1 MSENIKITFVTENR
15 INDANNCL
23 KEASETEAGI
33 SSLKEISVL
42 HNTRYDIMSTMLDEG
57 LISENFCGGRGL
69 CKRCRIQFMGSA
81 PIPTAVERNTFSP
94 EELRQGYRLAC
105 MAKPRNDCV
114 VRLDFVESKKI
125 DIVTGAVDIKTEEDL
140 HERANLSRAAEDI
153 GSESTVS
160 GNIELGHV
168 DCDSQRRCIIAV
180 DLGTTTIAMQLVKIE
195 NGQVIDTYCAMNPQR
210 SYGADVLS
218 RIQAANAGH
227 ARTMKE
233 SVWKVIYDGIDRF
246 TNKAREAHL
255 TICCMCI
262 AGNTTMEHLLMG
274 LSTQNLGQSPF
285 TPVELGLQ
293 RCTIT
298 INAAARDIT
307 FEETVT
313 GNVSFEDTETGNI
326 TTEIPVYITPG
337 ISTFVGGD
345 IVAGLNHCKLLDTS
359 IPKQQSAAIL
369 NTAIQDDAILFIDLG
384 TNGEMAIASGDR
396 IVVTATAAGPAFEG
410 GASAAVPGSD
420 MIKVV
425 ASLLDKGIIDETG
438 LMIEPYFSEGI
449 NIDVPNSA
457 ANDIIHLT
465 QSDIRA
471 LQMAKAAIRAGIDIL
486 CSKIENCRITKVYL
500 AGGFGYYLDVNSAI
514 AIGLLPENLHD
525 CTQAV
530 GNTSLA
536 GAFDMGKD
544 LLSGRLTEDILSE
557 RLSKIESIN
566 LAQEEG
572 FDRLYLSY
580 VNFPER

>member
-33 SSLKEISVL
+33 SSLKETSVL
-42 HNTRYDIMSTMLDEG
+42 HNTCYDIMSTMLDEG

-105 MAKPRNDCV
+105 TAKPRNDCT
-114 VRLDFVESKKI
+114 VRLDFVESQKI
-125 DIVTGAVDIKTEEDL
+125 DIVTGAVDIKNDEGL
-140 HERANLSRAAEDI
+140 HERTNLSCASGVI
-153 GSESTVS
+153 GSESDVQE
-160 GNIELGHV
+160 NIGPEDAVLR
-168 DCDSQRRCIIAV
+168 DIESRYIDLNSQQKCILAV

-195 NGQVIDTYCAMNPQR
+195 NGQVVDSYCAMNPQR

-218 RIQAANAGH
+218 RIQAANTGNAKI
-227 ARTMKE
+227 MQE
-233 SVWKVIYDGIDRF
+233 SVWKVIREGINRF
-246 TNKAREAHL
+246 TDKAREAHL
-255 TICCMCI
+255 KICCMCI

-293 RCTIT
+293 KCTIT
-298 INAAARDIT
+298 
-307 FEETVT
+307 EHKL
-313 GNVSFEDTETGNI
+313 
-326 TTEIPVYITPG
+326 PVYITPG

-345 IVAGLNHCKLLDTS
+345 ISAGLYHCNLLDIS
-359 IPKQQSAAIL
+359 ASKQQISTIP
-369 NTAIQDDAILFIDLG
+369 NSSILFIDLG
-384 TNGEMAIASGDR
+384 TNGEMAIVSGDR

-449 NIDVPNSA
+449 NIDVLHSA
-457 ANDIIHLT
+457 ASDIIRIT

-486 CSKIENCRITKVYL
+486 CSKIEDCRISKVYL

-514 AIGLLPENLHD
+514 AIGLLPENLRD
-525 CTQAV
+525 CTQAA

-536 GAFDMGKD
+536 GAYDMGKD
-544 LLSGRLTEDILSE
+544 LWSGRLDEDKLSE
-557 RLSKIESIN
+557 RLSRIESIN

-572 FDRLYLSY
+572 FDRLYLGY
-580 VNFPER
+580 VNFPKG

>member
-1 MSENIKITFVTENR
+1 MFEMIKIAVVMEKDSLN
-15 INDANNCL
+15 
-23 KEASETEAGI
+23 EVSI
-33 SSLKEISVL
+33 S
-42 HNTRYDIMSTMLDEG
+42 HNTVDTLMSTMLKEG

-114 VRLDFVESKKI
+114 VRLDFVKSKNI
-125 DIVTGAVDIKTEEDL
+125 DIITEAVDIKTEEDDL
-140 HERANLSRAAEDI
+140 NGQHK
-153 GSESTVS
+153 
-160 GNIELGHV
+160 
-168 DCDSQRRCIIAV
+168 CIIVV

-195 NGQVIDTYCAMNPQR
+195 NGQVVDSYCAMNPQR
-210 SYGADVLS
+210 SYGADILS
-218 RIQAANAGH
+218 RIQAANTGH
-227 ARTMKE
+227 AKKMKE
-233 SVWKVIYDGIDRF
+233 SVWKVIYDGINYF
-246 TNKAREAHL
+246 TDKAGEAHL
-255 TICCMCI
+255 AICCMCI

-298 INAAARDIT
+298 INAAV
-307 FEETVT
+307 EYEL
-313 GNVSFEDTETGNI
+313 
-326 TTEIPVYITPG
+326 PVYITPG
-337 ISTFVGGD
+337 ISAFVGGD
-345 IVAGLNHCKLLDTS
+345 IVAGLYHCNLLDTS
-359 IPKQQSAAIL
+359 SPKQHS
-369 NTAIQDDAILFIDLG
+369 TAIQNSAILFIDLG
-384 TNGEMAIASGDR
+384 TNGEMAIVGGDR

-449 NIDVPNSA
+449 DINVPNSVA
-457 ANDIIHLT
+457 SDIIHIT
-465 QSDIRA
+465 QTDIRS

-486 CSKIENCRITKVYL
+486 CSKVENCQISKVYL
-500 AGGFGYYLDVNSAI
+500 AGGFGYYLDVNSAV
-514 AIGLLPENLHD
+514 AIGLLPENLKS
-525 CTQAV
+525 CTQAA

-536 GAFDMGKD
+536 GASDMGKD
-544 LLSGRLTEDILSE
+544 LWGGRLTEDKLSE
-557 RLSKIESIN
+557 RLSQVESIN

-580 VNFPER
+580 VNFPKK

>member
-1 MSENIKITFVTENR
+1 MSKEIKITFVTENG
-15 INDANNCL
+15 INDASNRLKETSEAEAGINSL
-23 KEASETEAGI
+23 KEASVSHNT
-33 SSLKEISVL
+33 SVL
-42 HNTRYDIMSTMLDEG
+42 HNMRYDIMSTMLKEG

-69 CKRCRIQFMGSA
+69 CKRCRIQFMSSA

-114 VRLDFVESKKI
+114 IRLDFVKSKDI
-125 DIVTGAVDIKTEEDL
+125 DIVTDAVDVKKDEVL
-140 HERANLSRAAEDI
+140 HERTNLSYASEGIDSECVDQI
-153 GSESTVS
+153 GQKE
-160 GNIELGHV
+160 
-168 DCDSQRRCIIAV
+168 CIIAV

-195 NGQVIDTYCAMNPQR
+195 TGQAVDTYCAMNPQR

-218 RIQAANAGH
+218 RIQAANTGH
-227 ARTMKE
+227 ANIMKE
-233 SVWKVIYDGIDRF
+233 SVWKVINDGINRF
-246 TNKAREAHL
+246 TNKAGEAHL

-274 LSTQNLGQSPF
+274 LSTQNLGQNPF

-293 RCTIT
+293 KCTM
-298 INAAARDIT
+298 
-307 FEETVT
+307 
-313 GNVSFEDTETGNI
+313 TEH
-326 TTEIPVYITPG
+326 ELPVYITPG

-345 IVAGLNHCKLLDTS
+345 IAAGLYHCNLLDTF
-359 IPKQQSAAIL
+359 IPKRQSAAIQ
-369 NTAIQDDAILFIDLG
+369 NTAIQDDAVLFIDLG
-384 TNGEMAIASGDR
+384 TNGEMAIVNGDR
-396 IVVTATAAGPAFEG
+396 MVVTATAAGPAFEG

-420 MIKVV
+420 MIKIA

-449 NIDVPNSA
+449 NVDVPNSA

-486 CSKIENCRITKVYL
+486 CSKIENCRISKVYL

-514 AIGLLPENLHD
+514 AIGLLPENLKS
-525 CTQAV
+525 CTQAA

-544 LLSGRLTEDILSE
+544 LWSGRLTEDKLSE

-566 LAQEEG
+566 LAKEEG

-580 VNFPER
+580 VNFPKRRFSLTPES

>member
-1 MSENIKITFVTENR
+1 MSEKIKITFVTENR
-15 INDANNCL
+15 INDANNPL
-23 KEASETEAGI
+23 NEISETEAGI
-33 SSLKEISVL
+33 NSLKEASVSHNTSVL
-42 HNTRYDIMSTMLDEG
+42 HNMRYDIMSTMLKEG
-57 LISENFCGGRGL
+57 LVSENFCGGRGL

-125 DIVTGAVDIKTEEDL
+125 DIVTEALDIKKDESL
-140 HERANLSRAAEDI
+140 HERANLSYAPECIDQ
-153 GSESTVS
+153 
-160 GNIELGHV
+160 NNQHK
-168 DCDSQRRCIIAV
+168 CIIAV
-180 DLGTTTIAMQLVKIE
+180 DLGTTTIAMQLLEIETGKI
-195 NGQVIDTYCAMNPQR
+195 IDSYCAMNPQR

-218 RIQAANAGH
+218 RIQAANTGNANI
-227 ARTMKE
+227 MKE
-233 SVWKVIYDGIDRF
+233 SVWKVINDGINHF
-246 TNKAREAHL
+246 TDKVEEAHL

-274 LSTQNLGQSPF
+274 LSTQSLGQSPF

-293 RCTIT
+293 RCTIP
-298 INAAARDIT
+298 ISAADRGTA
-307 FEETVT
+307 
-313 GNVSFEDTETGNI
+313 TERAAVGH
-326 TTEIPVYITPG
+326 ELSVYITPG

-345 IVAGLNHCKLLDTS
+345 IAAGLYHCKLLDTF
-359 IPKQQSAAIL
+359 IPKQQSAAIP
-369 NTAIQDDAILFIDLG
+369 NTAIQDDAVLFIDLG
-384 TNGEMAIASGDR
+384 TNGEMAIVNGDR
-396 IVVTATAAGPAFEG
+396 MVVTATAAGPAFEG

-438 LMIEPYFSEGI
+438 LMIEPYFSDGI

-514 AIGLLPENLHD
+514 AIGLLPENLKS

-544 LLSGRLTEDILSE
+544 LWSGRLTEDELTE
-557 RLSKIESIN
+557 RLSRIESIN
-566 LAQEEG
+566 LAGEEG

-580 VNFPER
+580 VNFPKR

>member
-15 INDANNCL
+15 INDANNPL
-23 KEASETEAGI
+23 KEISETEAGI
-33 SSLKEISVL
+33 NILKEARIL
-42 HNTRYDIMSTMLDEG
+42 HNTCYDIMSTMLKEG
-57 LISENFCGGRGL
+57 LVSENFCGGRGL

-125 DIVTGAVDIKTEEDL
+125 DIVTEAVDIKTEENL
-140 HERANLSRAAEDI
+140 YERTNLSCA
-153 GSESTVS
+153 S
-160 GNIELGHV
+160 GVIELGCA
-168 DCDSQRRCIIAV
+168 DLDGQQYCIIAV

-195 NGQVIDTYCAMNPQR
+195 NGQAVDSYCAMNPQR

-218 RIQAANAGH
+218 RIQAANTGH
-227 ARTMKE
+227 ANIMKE
-233 SVWKVIYDGIDRF
+233 SVWKVIYDGINRF
-246 TNKAREAHL
+246 TDKARESHM

-293 RCTIT
+293 KCTIT
-298 INAAARDIT
+298 INAAARD
-307 FEETVT
+307 
-313 GNVSFEDTETGNI
+313 TEIEKTATGNI
-326 TTEIPVYITPG
+326 TTAYDLPVYITPG

-345 IVAGLNHCKLLDTS
+345 IAAGLYHCKLLDTS
-359 IPKQQSAAIL
+359 SPKQQSIAIS
-369 NTAIQDDAILFIDLG
+369 NTAIQNAVILFIDLG
-384 TNGEMAIASGDR
+384 TNGEMAIVNGDR
-396 IVVTATAAGPAFEG
+396 MVVTATAAGPAFEG

-449 NIDVPNSA
+449 NVDVPNSTA
-457 ANDIIHLT
+457 SNIIHLT

-514 AIGLLPENLHD
+514 AIGLLPENLRD

-544 LLSGRLTEDILSE
+544 LWSGRLTEDKLSE

-566 LAQEEG
+566 LAKEEG

-580 VNFPER
+580 VNFP